1 MLYNKADVARWCKGS
16 TDDSD
21 SSCEGSNPS
30 LAANK
35 KDIRLDVFFYCIV
48 KRIRTRTEGTEP
60 DRCLN
65 GRRREGAGEAYALLF

>member
-35 KDIRLDVFFYCIV
+35 K
-48 KRIRTRTEGTEP
+48 
-60 DRCLN
+60 RCPTGCLF
-65 GRRREGAGEAYALLF
+65 LL